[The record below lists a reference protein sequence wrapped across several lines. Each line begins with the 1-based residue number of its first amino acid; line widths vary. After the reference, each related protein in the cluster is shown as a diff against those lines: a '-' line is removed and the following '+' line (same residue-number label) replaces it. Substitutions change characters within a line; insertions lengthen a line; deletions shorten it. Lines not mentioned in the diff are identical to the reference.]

1 MLSQRDC
8 RKSFGMLMHLVVAG
22 GLIFGMTG
30 FASAQSCTDTKDC
43 FNKKGL
49 KRTEVM
55 NLSTKLREC
64 LRNNQKVP
72 AYDRSAIPN
81 DYLNQIKEQD
91 TWEKQQQKEAQTA
104 EKKKP
109 GSSMAILK
117 DVYSKSLGVYTQAAA
132 DAQDKLKYYQC
143 GGAAAK
149 PAPAAAAKPAPA
161 PAPAA
166 KPAPAPAAK
175 PAPAPAPAPA
185 AKPAA
190 QKLIKVVKAEYGV
203 NCKAKNPNVTAHI
216 ASACN
221 GKPSCNYQ
229 VNHTLIGDPAP
240 GCAKNY
246 NVAWECGTPGKGLAR
261 GIGPEAS
268 GKTVPLT
275 CN

>member
-1 MLSQRDC
+1 MDSQRVFH
-8 RKSFGMLMHLVVAG
+8 KSLGKLMHAVVAAGLVV
-22 GLIFGMTG
+22 GMTG

-43 FNKKGL
+43 FSKKGF

-72 AYDRSAIPN
+72 AYDRSAVPN

-91 TWEKQQQKEAQTA
+91 AWEKLQQTEAQKA

-117 DVYSKSLGVYTQAAA
+117 EAYSKSLAVYTAAAA
-132 DAQDKLKYYQC
+132 DAQQKMQYYNC

-149 PAPAAAAKPAPA
+149 PAAAQP
-161 PAPAA
+161 PAA
-166 KPAPAPAAK
+166 KPAAA
-175 PAPAPAPAPA
+175 A
-185 AKPAA
+185 APAA
-190 QKLIKVVKAEYGV
+190 QKLIKVLSAKYGF
-203 NCKAKNPNVTAHI
+203 NCKAAKPDVTAHI

-221 GKPSCNYQ
+221 GKPSCSYQ
-229 VNHTLIGDPAP
+229 VNHTILGDTAPNCAKAYNVDYECAP
-240 GCAKNY
+240 GQ
-246 NVAWECGTPGKGLAR
+246 AR
-261 GIGPEAS
+261 GAGAPAEAS
-268 GKTVPLT
+268 GKTVQLA

>member
-8 RKSFGMLMHLVVAG
+8 RKSFGKLMHSVVAA
-22 GLIFGMTG
+22 GLVFGMTG
-30 FASAQSCTDTKDC
+30 FASAQSCSDTKDC
-43 FNKKGL
+43 FTKKGM

-72 AYDRSAIPN
+72 AWDRSAEPN
-81 DYLNQIKEQD
+81 SFLESIKEQD
-91 TWEKQQQKEAQTA
+91 AREKQQIKQAGKDMT
-104 EKKKP
+104 KFK
-109 GSSMAILK
+109 AIHSDGLTF
-117 DVYSKSLGVYTQAAA
+117 YTGLVA
-132 DAQDKLKYYQC
+132 DAQQKMKYYQC

-149 PAPAAAAKPAPA
+149 PAPAPAAKPAPAPAAKPAPAPA

-175 PAPAPAPAPA
+175 PAPAPAPA

-203 NCKAKNPNVTAHI
+203 NCKAKNPNVIAHI

-221 GKPSCNYQ
+221 GKPTCNYQ
-229 VNHTLIGDPAP
+229 INHTLIGDPAP

-246 NVAWECGTPGKGLAR
+246 NVAWECGTPGQGRAR
-261 GIGPEAS
+261 GVAAEAS